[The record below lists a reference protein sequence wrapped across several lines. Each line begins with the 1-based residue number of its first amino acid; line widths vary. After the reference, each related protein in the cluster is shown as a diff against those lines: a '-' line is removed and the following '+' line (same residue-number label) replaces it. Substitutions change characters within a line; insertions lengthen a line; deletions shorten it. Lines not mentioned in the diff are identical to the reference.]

1 MEILSS
7 QIVNV
12 DGVTWMFTF
21 GFILFAIGF
30 ISLVTNLFLSVEY
43 TEFTV
48 ISILGILSIIFGI
61 YTMKKDVYVKET
73 YTEYKVIIKKDA
85 NFHAVMDKY
94 EILDQEGEIYTVR
107 KKVNNK

>member
-30 ISLVTNLFLSVEY
+30 ISLVTNSFSSVEY

-85 NFHAVMDKY
+85 NFNEIMSKY
-94 EILDQEGEIYTVR
+94 EILGQEGKIYTIKER
-107 KKVNNK
+107 NDK